1 MAHVCIGPSRPCVL
15 TVLEYIHG
23 FTTLFAPMSHH
34 RSRAAVHGRWSEAC
48 AARRDGECVSAV
60 VSRIPTESRGA
71 TRRCCNVVAGTATR
85 NLTTSLTKPD

>member
-1 MAHVCIGPSRPCVL
+1 MAHVCIGPSHPCVL

-23 FTTLFAPMSHH
+23 FTTRLHTSITFRG
-34 RSRAAVHGRWSEAC
+34 RSWSEAC

-71 TRRCCNVVAGTATR
+71 TQRCC
-85 NLTTSLTKPD
+85 

>member
-1 MAHVCIGPSRPCVL
+1 MAHVCIGPSHPCVL

-34 RSRAAVHGRWSEAC
+34 RYRGGRSWSEAC